1 MSDGFSVN
9 PDELEAVVKR
19 LRALQQNIST
29 CGTNTKY
36 KTDIS
41 RDAFGGN
48 FVEAQALYEAHGKMQ
63 AFLTQTIADL
73 DALINEYGDKTQ
85 TAHARYTG
93 GELDKQATMN
103 QLTPR
108 TV

>member
-1 MSDGFSVN
+1 MSDGFRVN

-41 RDAFGGN
+41 RDAFGGD

-63 AFLTQTIADL
+63 AFLTKTISDL

-85 TAHARYTG
+85 TAHAAYTG
-93 GELDKQATMN
+93 GELDKQAQMN
-103 QLTPR
+103 QLSPR